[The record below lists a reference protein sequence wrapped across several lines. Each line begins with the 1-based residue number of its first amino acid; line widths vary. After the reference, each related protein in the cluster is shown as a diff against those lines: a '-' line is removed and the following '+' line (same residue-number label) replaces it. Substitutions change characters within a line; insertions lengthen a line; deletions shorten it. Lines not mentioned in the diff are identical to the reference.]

1 MNAAIELFEKEERLY
16 RDTLCNTMVK
26 PQHTVGFT
34 HVSFRKGGPMY
45 LQFPIIRNT
54 DDF

>member
-26 PQHTVGFT
+26 PQQTVGFT
-34 HVSFRKGGPMY
+34 PFPFGKVSNVSPVSDHQEY
-45 LQFPIIRNT
+45 VT
-54 DDF
+54 SV